1 MEQSRK
7 LTAVEYLGFQI
18 NLNPTTIHKNENTN
32 DWTITIK
39 INELNEIYKQAK
51 ELEKERIIDFYK
63 WMKNNDTEQNAE
75 QYFHYTDEDMLNEYL
90 KTKK

>member
-39 INELNEIYKQAK
+39 MNELNKIYKHSK
-51 ELEKERIIDFYK
+51 ELEKEQIVTAFDIACEDSDRIGLEYYDDTFG
-63 WMKNNDTEQNAE
+63 KNS
-75 QYFHYTDEDMLNEYL
+75 
-90 KTKK
+90 

>member
-39 INELNEIYKQAK
+39 MNELNKIYKQAK
-51 ELEKERIIDFYK
+51 ELEKQQIVNAFDIACEDSDRIGIEY
-63 WMKNNDTEQNAE
+63 
-75 QYFHYTDEDMLNEYL
+75 YNE
-90 KTKK
+90 TFT